1 MVLKRGEKTKHEANI
16 CRFLVCPIEYSKTTH
31 AINTEWEHCERA
43 DRVLS
48 VWEEAHVSAVVEEN
62 SHGVIR
68 QLVAEAVLVGVVH
81 PFSHPLKTAAV

>member
-1 MVLKRGEKTKHEANI
+1 MEWL
-16 CRFLVCPIEYSKTTH
+16 
-31 AINTEWEHCERA
+31 INAELEHREGA

-48 VWEEAHVSAVVEEN
+48 VREEAHVSAIVEEN

-81 PFSHPLKTAAV
+81 PFSHPLKTAAVWSLRNVIGWRARTEREREKED

>member
-1 MVLKRGEKTKHEANI
+1 MPSTLHGVTHELELERGE
-16 CRFLVCPIEYSKTTH
+16 
-31 AINTEWEHCERA
+31 RA
-43 DRVLS
+43 GRVLS

-68 QLVAEAVLVGVVH
+68 QLVAEAILVGVVH